1 MNVFSSFEKI
11 NINVTSATI
20 HARVGGSGPALLLL
34 HGYPQTHVMWHVL
47 VDELAKFYRVVVPDL
62 RGYGDSVSFDHDFT
76 FRTMARDQVEL
87 MSHLG
92 FNKFDVV
99 AHDRGA
105 RTAHRMVLDYP
116 SIVRS
121 IALLD
126 ILPTLEVWR
135 TMDDWL
141 AKRYYH
147 WMFLSQ
153 PGDMPQKLINSDPVM
168 FLHAA
173 LLGLSGKNNTFDPRA
188 LAEYERAAKNPD
200 VVAAWCGDYTEGAST
215 DLEHDRADEQRTSDI
230 PCLVLW
236 GTQGVVAHH
245 IDPLKSW
252 QFWFPKAVGHAINAG
267 HFLVEEKP
275 AQVLKYLKMHLN
287 DSTYF

>member
-1 MNVFSSFEKI
+1 VFSSFEEI
-11 NINVTSATI
+11 NINVSSATI

-34 HGYPQTHVMWHVL
+34 HGYPQTHVMWHVI
-47 VDELAKFYRVVVPDL
+47 VDELAKFYYVVVPDL
-62 RGYGDSVSFDHDFT
+62 RGYGDSIAFDDDFT
-76 FRTMARDQVEL
+76 FRTMALDQVEL
-87 MSHLG
+87 MKHLG
-92 FNKFDVV
+92 FKEFDVV

-105 RTAHRMVLDYP
+105 RTAHRMVLDHP
-116 SIVRS
+116 SIVSS

-153 PGDMPQKLINSDPVM
+153 PGGMPQKLINSDPVM

-173 LLGLSGKNNTFDPRA
+173 LLGLSSKNDTFDPRA
-188 LAEYERAAKNPD
+188 LAEYERAAKNPS
-200 VVAAWCGDYTEGAST
+200 VVAAWCSDYTEGAST
-215 DLEHDRADEQRTSDI
+215 DLEHDREDEQRTSEI

-236 GTQGVVAHH
+236 GNQGVVAHH
-245 IDPLKSW
+245 VDPLKSW
-252 QFWFPKAVGHAINAG
+252 QVWFPKAAGHAIEAG

-275 AQVLKYLKMHLN
+275 IEVLRYLKMHLSG
-287 DSTYF
+287 STNFKK